1 MRIKQISVKGLFN
14 TFNYIIPLNLADRIT
29 ILHGPNGYGKTIL
42 LNMLDGLFNN
52 QSAASGANE
61 SIFFKIPFSEFQV
74 DFDDENCLLLTKNN
88 GLLEKWPFSNQET
101 LQYMI
106 PVYLLDTQRLHTVY
120 DNNELGRISK
130 NAQHL
135 ANLVQS
141 KLAESTRLSQALDS
155 TFPRRLIE
163 QKKSSISLK
172 ELRERLEALEKQRS
186 QLKATGILDKDG
198 NEFLLPGEI
207 EEHTNSALQIYLE
220 DAEQKLGVFAE
231 LARKIEL
238 FKKIINK
245 RFLYKQM
252 TVNQEQGFVFTNSHG
267 DTLALTDLSLGEQ
280 HELVMLYELL
290 FKIQPHSLVLIDE
303 PEISLHIVWG
313 MHFLEDLQQIMQL
326 VSLDVLMTTHSPD
339 LINERWDL
347 TVELKAPTT

>member
-52 QSAASGANE
+52 HSASSASE
-61 SIFFKIPFSEFQV
+61 SIFFKIPFTEFQV
-74 DFDDENCLLLTKNN
+74 DFDDENCLLLNKNN
-88 GLLEKWPFSNQET
+88 RLLDKWPFSNQET

-106 PVYLLDTQRLHTVY
+106 PVYLLDTQRLQTVQTI
-120 DNNELGRISK
+120 GRISK

-163 QKKSSISLK
+163 RNRSSISLK
-172 ELRERLEALEKQRS
+172 ELRDRLEALEKQRS
-186 QLKATGILDKDG
+186 QLRATGILDEDG
-198 NEFLLPGEI
+198 NEFLLPSQI
-207 EEHTNSALQIYLE
+207 EEHTKSALQIYLE

-238 FKKIINK
+238 FKEIINK

-252 TVNQEQGFVFTNSHG
+252 TINQEQGFVFTNSHG

-290 FKIQPHSLVLIDE
+290 FKVQPHSLVLIDE

-326 VSLDVLMTTHSPD
+326 VSVDVLMTTHSPD

>member
-106 PVYLLDTQRLHTVY
+106 PVYLLDTQRLHTVF

-172 ELRERLEALEKQRS
+172 ELRERLEALEKTTIPTQGNWHFRQRRQRIFATRRDRRTYQISFADLFGRCRTKTGSVCRTGS
-186 QLKATGILDKDG
+186 QNRTVQKDY
-198 NEFLLPGEI
+198 
-207 EEHTNSALQIYLE
+207 Q
-220 DAEQKLGVFAE
+220 
-231 LARKIEL
+231 
-238 FKKIINK
+238 
-245 RFLYKQM
+245 
-252 TVNQEQGFVFTNSHG
+252 
-267 DTLALTDLSLGEQ
+267 
-280 HELVMLYELL
+280 
-290 FKIQPHSLVLIDE
+290 
-303 PEISLHIVWG
+303 
-313 MHFLEDLQQIMQL
+313 
-326 VSLDVLMTTHSPD
+326 
-339 LINERWDL
+339 
-347 TVELKAPTT
+347 